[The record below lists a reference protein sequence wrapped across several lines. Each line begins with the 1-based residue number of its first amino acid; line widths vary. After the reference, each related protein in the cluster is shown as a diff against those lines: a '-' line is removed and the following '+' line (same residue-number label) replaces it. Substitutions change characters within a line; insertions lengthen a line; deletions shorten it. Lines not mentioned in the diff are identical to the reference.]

1 MALKLIG
8 AVGLKVRPEAKN
20 FRDEAE
26 RDIRRQMRGADRDGY
41 KYPIKPDVDK
51 QHLRREL
58 NKSRQDLL
66 DSLDNMQKQVDKKKL
81 DLRVNTDRFRQDA
94 ERVKDTYAAMFK
106 DMERRKKIFGDS
118 DAFRIDTE
126 EFEDDLR
133 ELKHRFNR
141 IVEEMDDSE
150 VDVKPVLDESSLRST
165 WARLKWLT
173 RDRFAT
179 IHVKVNK
186 QSMRLAQNAMKAIY
200 GMSGARKGVDFIKD
214 FGRYLRD
221 IDKHI
226 PALGMIGTLAVS
238 AVGGVTALVGSVA
251 HLANEFVRMG
261 GAALALPGIMGG
273 FAVGIGAMIA
283 VLGDFNKELPQV
295 RRDLGKLQDDMSSNF
310 WKQAKIP
317 LMEAWN
323 KAFPHFSKG
332 IKETSTALG
341 NWTAA
346 FADAFTVHFDMSAFD
361 KMFGNLNKSIDIASE
376 GVGDMVRAMS
386 ILGQTGSEYLPRLA
400 KWSNEVAAGFANWLD
415 EAQKSGEL
423 NRMIDTGIQK
433 LKEFGVILREAGE
446 LTYILGSA
454 AERAGFSGFGEM
466 ANGME
471 RFNEKLKSVEGQ
483 KVLDDLF
490 QGAARLSDGFKRAT
504 GAVGDF
510 VWNSSALLK
519 DLMGIVGD
527 LVGDT
532 FEKMFKAFERPKF
545 QNGLRDFFQG
555 FSDGVN
561 EITAR
566 APEIS
571 DLLGS
576 IGSLAGEVAE
586 NLGGVIGQ
594 LVESFGPEIS
604 GAIDDVTPAI
614 DDLGDAIED
623 LIKAADEVGLD
634 DLVADIISLAGAGIK
649 GVADDLDS
657 LALSLEAVAK
667 FKEGD
672 FEGLDKVKE
681 KMQEDA
687 GKRVEDDNYTILDRL
702 VPGLTKL
709 PNTIGKW
716 LAGLMT
722 PVVHGIQ
729 QWGKVLKGDIR
740 GALEMGLDS
749 GIGQWIIEKLTG
761 QKVSGAEV
769 LDALG
774 FNGDFKHDMGVLWS
788 LIADPIAEQVEK
800 AKTWISDKWNGF
812 MDWLRDTFNFEGTF
826 ALDDWASGI
835 GDWFMEQVNE
845 LIDIFNTA
853 KDWIVEKWNGF
864 WDWLTGLF
872 SGSGD
877 GSSSSGD
884 IAGGASIFDNLG
896 IDEWGDKL
904 GEKLETAKNWI
915 LEKWEGFKSWLGGL
929 FGGGEGG
936 GGAFQ
941 VAIDF
946 VMNAIDWAS
955 DIIGN
960 VVNTAK
966 EWAGRAWDGILNA
979 VDTAS
984 TVISS
989 VVNHAKSWI
998 AHKWQGVLTALDNA
1012 RTTITNVKNKALNY
1026 AKGKY
1031 QAVLRAL
1038 DKAKGT
1044 IASVKDKALNYA
1056 RGKYQA
1062 VLRALDNAKGT
1073 ISSVKN
1079 KALNYARG
1087 KYQGVLK
1094 ALDRASSVVSAVQR
1108 KINSLKGKTVSI
1120 VTNMVTKVK
1129 KIFSADGNYLP
1140 GVENFANG
1148 GIRREN
1154 HVAQIAPAGAMRVW
1168 AEPETGGEAYIPFA
1182 KSKRARSEQILATVA
1197 DKFGMR
1203 LERYANGSDPGS
1215 GQVVASP
1222 GGDTYNINV
1231 ESVPTDVAEE
1241 TTSAIMFN
1249 LKHMKRGGGLAF
1261 A

>member
-186 QSMRLAQNAMKAIY
+186 QSMLLAQNAMKAIY
-200 GMSGARKGVDFIKD
+200 GMSGARKGVDVIKD

-283 VLGDFNKELPQV
+283 VLRDFNKELPQV

-346 FADAFTVHFDMSAFD
+346 FADAFTVHFDMSSFD

-400 KWSNEVAAGFANWLD
+400 MWSNDVAKSFADWLD
-415 EAQKSGEL
+415 EAQRTGEL

-433 LKEFGVILREAGE
+433 LKEFGKLTREAGE
-446 LTYILGSA
+446 LVYILGSA

-466 ANGME
+466 ANGLE
-471 RFNEKLKSVEGQ
+471 RFNEKLKTTKGRE
-483 KVLDDLF
+483 VLDDIF
-490 QGAARLSDGFKRAT
+490 EGAARLSDGFKRAT

-571 DLLGS
+571 DL
-576 IGSLAGEVAE
+576 IGSVGTLAGEVAE
-586 NLGGVIGQ
+586 NMGKIVGKTLEV
-594 LVESFGPEIS
+594 FGPEIS
-604 GAIDDVTPAI
+604 
-614 DDLGDAIED
+614 DA
-623 LIKAADEVGLD
+623 L
-634 DLVADIISLAGAGIK
+634 ADIAPDMESVGDSISSMMDHLDNAGFDDFVGDVIRLAGAGVDVLARDLD
-649 GVADDLDS
+649 GVAM
-657 LALSLEAVAK
+657 AMEAISK
-667 FKEGD
+667 FKDGD
-672 FEGLDKVKE
+672 FEGLDKLNKE
-681 KMQEDA
+681 AAEKA
-687 GKRVEDDNYTILDRL
+687 GKRVKEDRIT
-702 VPGLTKL
+702 GLEDA
-709 PNTIGKW
+709 PIIGGFFSW
-716 LAGLMT
+716 LN
-722 PVVHGIQ
+722 
-729 QWGKVLKGDIR
+729 DI
-740 GALEMGLDS
+740 GG
-749 GIGQWIIEKLTG
+749 W
-761 QKVSGAEV
+761 
-769 LDALG
+769 
-774 FNGDFKHDMGVLWS
+774 
-788 LIADPIAEQVEK
+788 IADAITSATSAVGS
-800 AKTWISDKWNGF
+800 A
-812 MDWLRDTFNFEGTF
+812 MDSFWGWLQGVFSFDGMF
-826 ALDDWASGI
+826 AFDDWWPSI
-835 GDWFMEQVNE
+835 VEWWNEQ
-845 LIDIFNTA
+845 IDEIVDMFTKS
-853 KDWIVEKWNGF
+853 KDWVVDAWNGF

-872 SGSGD
+872 SGGGGTDTTAPGGGGNDMSTSIID
-877 GSSSSGD
+877 G
-884 IAGGASIFDNLG
+884 LG
-896 IDEWGDKL
+896 LDGIGDKL
-904 GEKLETAKNWI
+904 GEKFEEVKGWV
-915 LEKWEGFKSWLGGL
+915 LEKWEGFKGWLSGL

-979 VDTAS
+979 IDWAS
-984 TVISS
+984 TTVETVKNNAREWISR
-989 VVNHAKSWI
+989 
-998 AHKWQGVLTALDNA
+998 KWQGVLTALDNA

-1026 AKGKY
+1026 AKSKY

-1038 DKAKGT
+1038 DNAKGT

-1056 RGKYQA
+1056 RSKYQA
-1062 VLRALDNAKGT
+1062 VLRALDNARGT

-1094 ALDRASSVVSAVQR
+1094 ALDRASSVVGAVQR
-1108 KINSLKGKTVSI
+1108 KINSLKGKTVNI

-1129 KIFSADGNYLP
+1129 KIFTKSANGNILDGAGL
-1140 GVENFANG
+1140 ETFANG
-1148 GIRREN
+1148 GIRRES
-1154 HVAQIAPAGAMRVW
+1154 HVAQIAPAGAMRLW
-1168 AEPETGGEAYIPFA
+1168 AEPETGGEAYIPLA
-1182 KSKRARSEQILATVA
+1182 QSKRTRSEQILATVA

-1203 LERYANGSDPGS
+1203 LERYANGSDPSS
-1215 GQVVASP
+1215 GAAVTAA

-1231 ESVPTDVAEE
+1231 ESVPTNVTEE

>member
-66 DSLDNMQKQVDKKKL
+66 NSLDNMQKQVDKKKL

-118 DAFRIDTE
+118 EAFRIDTE

-283 VLGDFNKELPQV
+283 VLRDFNKELPQV

-400 KWSNEVAAGFANWLD
+400 MWSNDVAKSFADWLD
-415 EAQKSGEL
+415 EAQRTGEL

-433 LKEFGVILREAGE
+433 LKEFGKLTREAGE
-446 LTYILGSA
+446 LVYILGSA

-466 ANGME
+466 ANGLE
-471 RFNEKLKSVEGQ
+471 RFNEKLKTTKGRE
-483 KVLDDLF
+483 VLDDIF
-490 QGAARLSDGFKRAT
+490 EGAARLSDGFKRAT

-571 DLLGS
+571 DL
-576 IGSLAGEVAE
+576 IGSVGTLAGEVAE
-586 NLGGVIGQ
+586 NMGKVVGKILEV
-594 LVESFGPEIS
+594 FGPEIS
-604 GAIDDVTPAI
+604 
-614 DDLGDAIED
+614 DA
-623 LIKAADEVGLD
+623 L
-634 DLVADIISLAGAGIK
+634 ADIAPDMESVGDSISSMMDHLDNAGFDDFVGDVIRLAGAGVDVLARDLD
-649 GVADDLDS
+649 GVAM
-657 LALSLEAVAK
+657 AMEAISK
-667 FKEGD
+667 FKDGD
-672 FEGLDKVKE
+672 FEGLDKLNKE
-681 KMQEDA
+681 AAEKA
-687 GKRVEDDNYTILDRL
+687 GKRVEDDRITGLED
-702 VPGLTKL
+702 VPI
-709 PNTIGKW
+709 IGGFFSW
-716 LAGLMT
+716 LN
-722 PVVHGIQ
+722 
-729 QWGKVLKGDIR
+729 DI
-740 GALEMGLDS
+740 GG
-749 GIGQWIIEKLTG
+749 W
-761 QKVSGAEV
+761 
-769 LDALG
+769 
-774 FNGDFKHDMGVLWS
+774 
-788 LIADPIAEQVEK
+788 IADAITSATSAVGS
-800 AKTWISDKWNGF
+800 A
-812 MDWLRDTFNFEGTF
+812 MDSFWGWLQGVFSFDGMF
-826 ALDDWASGI
+826 AFDDWWPSI
-835 GDWFMEQVNE
+835 VEWWNEQ
-845 LIDIFNTA
+845 IDEIVDMFTKS
-853 KDWIVEKWNGF
+853 KDWVVDAWNGF

-872 SGSGD
+872 SGGGDADTTAPGSGGNDMSTSIID
-877 GSSSSGD
+877 G
-884 IAGGASIFDNLG
+884 LG
-896 IDEWGDKL
+896 LDGIGDKL
-904 GEKLETAKNWI
+904 GEKFEEVKGWV

-966 EWAGRAWDGILNA
+966 EWAGRAWNGILNA

-1026 AKGKY
+1026 AK
-1031 QAVLRAL
+1031 
-1038 DKAKGT
+1038 
-1044 IASVKDKALNYA
+1044 S
-1056 RGKYQA
+1056 KYQA
-1062 VLRALDNAKGT
+1062 VLRALDNARGTIQNVKNKALDYARGKYQAVMRALDNARGT

-1094 ALDRASSVVSAVQR
+1094 ALDRASSVVGAVQR

>member
-66 DSLDNMQKQVDKKKL
+66 NSLDNMQKQVDKKKL
-81 DLRVNTDRFRQDA
+81 DLRVNNDKFRRDA
-94 ERVKDTYAAMFK
+94 HKVQEIYAGMFRE
-106 DMERRKKIFGDS
+106 MEDRKKAWFAS
-118 DAFRIDTE
+118 DQFRIDTE

-133 ELKHRFNR
+133 EVKHRFDR
-141 IVEEMDDSE
+141 IAKEMDDTE
-150 VDVKPVLDESSLRST
+150 VDLKPVLDESSLRT
-165 WARLKWLT
+165 AWARLKWLT

-179 IHVKVNK
+179 IHVRVNK
-186 QSMRLAQNAMKAIY
+186 ASMRIAQNALKALY
-200 GMSGARKGVDFIKD
+200 GMTGARAGVDLIED
-214 FGRYLRD
+214 FGRYMRD
-221 IDKHI
+221 LDKHVSS
-226 PALGMIGTLAVS
+226 LGMIGTLAVS
-238 AVGGVTALVGSVA
+238 AVGGVTALAGSVA

-261 GAALALPGIMGG
+261 GAALALPGILGG
-273 FAVGIGAMIA
+273 FAVGIGAMVA
-283 VLGDFNKELPQV
+283 VMKDFNREVPQISS
-295 RRDLGKLQDDMSSNF
+295 DLGKLQDKMSDNF
-310 WKQAKIP
+310 WNQARVPI
-317 LMEAWN
+317 MDAWN
-323 KAFPHFSKG
+323 KAFPHFSRG
-332 IKETSTALG
+332 IQETSTALG
-341 NWTAA
+341 NWTSAMAGA
-346 FADAFTVHFDMSAFD
+346 FSTHFDMAAFD
-361 KMFGNLNKSIDIASE
+361 KMFGNLNKSIDIAALSA
-376 GVGDMVRAMS
+376 DDLMKSMS

-400 KWSNEVAAGFANWLD
+400 RWSNDVAAGFRDWLE
-415 EAQKSGEL
+415 EAERTGEL

-433 LKEFGVILREAGE
+433 LKEFGVITREAGE
-446 LTYILGSA
+446 LVYILGSA

-490 QGAARLSDGFKRAT
+490 QGASNLADGFKRAL

-510 VWNSSALLK
+510 VWNSSDMLK
-519 DLMGIVGD
+519 QLESIVGD
-527 LVGDT
+527 MVGDT
-532 FEKMFKAFERPKF
+532 FEKFFKAFERPAF
-545 QNGLRDFFQG
+545 QKGLTDFFQG
-555 FSDGVN
+555 ISDGVGH
-561 EITAR
+561 IADA
-566 APEIS
+566 APEVA

-576 IGSLAGEVAE
+576 VGSLAGTVAE
-586 NLGGVIGQ
+586 NMGDIAGTVIEALGPDVADMIKD
-594 LVESFGPEIS
+594 LEGPM
-604 GAIDDVTPAI
+604 
-614 DDLGDAIED
+614 DDLGGAVSNLVEALEEAGVWDWLA
-623 LIKAADEVGLD
+623 
-634 DLVADIISLAGAGIK
+634 DLVGFAGSSALTTAAGSIDFLAESIRGLKQVLGGGDKDDKPFDFKKWTEGLPDFMGLISPLMKLLSAPVNFMLDNPFEEWPKWLQSLATGMDK
-649 GVADDLDS
+649 VF
-657 LALSLEAVAK
+657 K
-667 FKEGD
+667 FFEGEISWDEMVSAFKRGFETVKEG
-672 FEGLDKVKE
+672 VK
-681 KMQEDA
+681 DA
-687 GKRVEDDNYTILDRL
+687 
-702 VPGLTKL
+702 
-709 PNTIGKW
+709 
-716 LAGLMT
+716 
-722 PVVHGIQ
+722 
-729 QWGKVLKGDIR
+729 
-740 GALEMGLDS
+740 
-749 GIGQWIIEKLTG
+749 
-761 QKVSGAEV
+761 
-769 LDALG
+769 
-774 FNGDFKHDMGVLWS
+774 
-788 LIADPIAEQVEK
+788 
-800 AKTWISDKWNGF
+800 
-812 MDWLRDTFNFEGTF
+812 
-826 ALDDWASGI
+826 
-835 GDWFMEQVNE
+835 
-845 LIDIFNTA
+845 
-853 KDWIVEKWNGF
+853 WNGF

-884 IAGGASIFDNLG
+884 LMGGASIFDNLG

-946 VMNAIDWAS
+946 IMNALDFAS

-960 VVNTAK
+960 VVATAK
-966 EWAGRAWDGILNA
+966 EWAGRAWNGILNA

-1026 AKGKY
+1026 AK
-1031 QAVLRAL
+1031 
-1038 DKAKGT
+1038 
-1044 IASVKDKALNYA
+1044 S
-1056 RGKYQA
+1056 KYQA
-1062 VLRALDNAKGT
+1062 VLRALDNARGTIQNVKNKALDYARSKYQAVLRALDNARGT

-1087 KYQGVLK
+1087 KYQGVLR
-1094 ALDRASSVVSAVQR
+1094 ALDRASSVVGAVQR

>member
-66 DSLDNMQKQVDKKKL
+66 NSLDNMQKQVDKKKL
-81 DLRVNTDRFRQDA
+81 DLRVNNDKFRRDA
-94 ERVKDTYAAMFK
+94 HKVQEIYAGMFRE
-106 DMERRKKIFGDS
+106 MEDRKKAWFAS
-118 DAFRIDTE
+118 DQFRIDTE

-133 ELKHRFNR
+133 EVKHRFDR
-141 IVEEMDDSE
+141 IAKEMDDTE
-150 VDVKPVLDESSLRST
+150 VDLKPVLDESSLRT
-165 WARLKWLT
+165 AWARLKWLT

-179 IHVKVNK
+179 IHVRVNK
-186 QSMRLAQNAMKAIY
+186 ASMRIAQNALKALY
-200 GMSGARKGVDFIKD
+200 GMTGARAGVDLIED

-221 IDKHI
+221 LDKHVSS
-226 PALGMIGTLAVS
+226 LGMIGTLAVS
-238 AVGGVTALVGSVA
+238 AVGGVTALAGSVA

-261 GAALALPGIMGG
+261 GAALALPGILGG
-273 FAVGIGAMIA
+273 FAVGIGAMVA
-283 VLGDFNKELPQV
+283 VMKDFNREVPQISS
-295 RRDLGKLQDDMSSNF
+295 DLGKLQDKMSDNF
-310 WKQAKIP
+310 WNQARVPI
-317 LMEAWN
+317 MDAWN
-323 KAFPHFSKG
+323 KAFPHFSRG
-332 IKETSTALG
+332 IQETSTALG
-341 NWTAA
+341 NWTSAMAGA
-346 FADAFTVHFDMSAFD
+346 FSTHFDMAAFD
-361 KMFGNLNKSIDIASE
+361 KMFGNLNKSIDIAALSA
-376 GVGDMVRAMS
+376 DDLMKSMS

-400 KWSNEVAAGFANWLD
+400 RWSNDVAAGFRDWLE
-415 EAQKSGEL
+415 EAERTGEL

-433 LKEFGVILREAGE
+433 LKEFGVITREAGE
-446 LTYILGSA
+446 LVYILGSA

-490 QGAARLSDGFKRAT
+490 QGASNLADGFKRAL

-510 VWNSSALLK
+510 VWNSSDMLK
-519 DLMGIVGD
+519 QLEAIVGD
-527 LVGDT
+527 MVGDT
-532 FEKMFKAFERPKF
+532 FEKFFKAFERPAF
-545 QNGLRDFFQG
+545 QKGLTDFFQG
-555 FSDGVN
+555 ISDGVGH
-561 EITAR
+561 IADA
-566 APEIS
+566 APEVA

-576 IGSLAGEVAE
+576 VGSLAGTVAE
-586 NLGGVIGQ
+586 NMGDIAGTVIEALGPDVADMIKD
-594 LVESFGPEIS
+594 LEGPM
-604 GAIDDVTPAI
+604 
-614 DDLGDAIED
+614 DDLGGAVSNLVEALEEAGVWDWLA
-623 LIKAADEVGLD
+623 
-634 DLVADIISLAGAGIK
+634 DLVGFAGSSALTTAAESIDFLAESIRGLKQVLGGGDKDDKPFDFKKWTEGLPDFIGLLSPLMKLLSAPVNFMTDNPFEEWPKWLQSLATGMDK
-649 GVADDLDS
+649 VF
-657 LALSLEAVAK
+657 K
-667 FKEGD
+667 FFEGEISWDEMVSAFKRGFETVKEG
-672 FEGLDKVKE
+672 VK
-681 KMQEDA
+681 DA
-687 GKRVEDDNYTILDRL
+687 WDR
-702 VPGLTKL
+702 
-709 PNTIGKW
+709 
-716 LAGLMT
+716 
-722 PVVHGIQ
+722 
-729 QWGKVLKGDIR
+729 
-740 GALEMGLDS
+740 
-749 GIGQWIIEKLTG
+749 
-761 QKVSGAEV
+761 
-769 LDALG
+769 
-774 FNGDFKHDMGVLWS
+774 
-788 LIADPIAEQVEK
+788 
-800 AKTWISDKWNGF
+800 
-812 MDWLRDTFNFEGTF
+812 
-826 ALDDWASGI
+826 
-835 GDWFMEQVNE
+835 
-845 LIDIFNTA
+845 
-853 KDWIVEKWNGF
+853 F

-872 SGSGD
+872 SGGGD

-884 IAGGASIFDNLG
+884 LMGGASIFDNLG
-896 IDEWGDKL
+896 IDDWGDKL
-904 GEKLETAKNWI
+904 GEKLETAKSWI

-946 VMNAIDWAS
+946 IMNAIDFAS
-955 DIIGN
+955 DIVSH
-960 VVNTAK
+960 VVATAK
-966 EWAGRAWDGILNA
+966 EWAGRAWNGFLNA

-1026 AKGKY
+1026 AKSKY

-1038 DKAKGT
+1038 DNAKGT

-1056 RGKYQA
+1056 RSKYQA
-1062 VLRALDNAKGT
+1062 VLRALDNARGT

-1087 KYQGVLK
+1087 KYQGVLR
-1094 ALDRASSVVSAVQR
+1094 ALDRASSVVGAVQR

-1203 LERYANGSDPGS
+1203 LERYANGSNPS
-1215 GQVVASP
+1215 SSAAVTAT

>member
-66 DSLDNMQKQVDKKKL
+66 NSLDNMQKQVDKKKL

-283 VLGDFNKELPQV
+283 VLRDFNKELPQV

-400 KWSNEVAAGFANWLD
+400 KWSNEVAKSFADWLD
-415 EAQKSGEL
+415 EAQRTGEL

-433 LKEFGVILREAGE
+433 LKEFGRLTREAGE
-446 LTYILGSA
+446 LVYILGSA

-466 ANGME
+466 ANGLE
-471 RFNEKLKSVEGQ
+471 RFNEKLKTTKGRE
-483 KVLDDLF
+483 VLDDIF
-490 QGAARLSDGFKRAT
+490 EGAARLSDGFKRAT

-571 DLLGS
+571 DL
-576 IGSLAGEVAE
+576 IGSVGTLAGEVAE
-586 NLGGVIGQ
+586 NMGKIVGKILEV
-594 LVESFGPEIS
+594 FGPEVS
-604 GAIDDVTPAI
+604 
-614 DDLGDAIED
+614 DA
-623 LIKAADEVGLD
+623 L
-634 DLVADIISLAGAGIK
+634 ADIAPDMESVGDSISSMMDHLDNAGFDDFVGDVIRLAGAGVDVLARDLD
-649 GVADDLDS
+649 GVAM
-657 LALSLEAVAK
+657 AMEAISK
-667 FKEGD
+667 FKDGD
-672 FEGLDKVKE
+672 FEGLDKLNKE
-681 KMQEDA
+681 AAEKA
-687 GKRVEDDNYTILDRL
+687 GKRVKEDRITGLED
-702 VPGLTKL
+702 VPI
-709 PNTIGKW
+709 IGGFFSW
-716 LAGLMT
+716 LN
-722 PVVHGIQ
+722 
-729 QWGKVLKGDIR
+729 DI
-740 GALEMGLDS
+740 GG
-749 GIGQWIIEKLTG
+749 W
-761 QKVSGAEV
+761 
-769 LDALG
+769 
-774 FNGDFKHDMGVLWS
+774 
-788 LIADPIAEQVEK
+788 IADAITSATSAVGS
-800 AKTWISDKWNGF
+800 A
-812 MDWLRDTFNFEGTF
+812 MDSFWGWLQGVFSFDGMF
-826 ALDDWASGI
+826 AFDDWWPSI
-835 GDWFMEQVNE
+835 VEWWNEQ
-845 LIDIFNTA
+845 IDEIVDMFTKS
-853 KDWIVEKWNGF
+853 KDWVVDAWNGF

-872 SGSGD
+872 SGG
-877 GSSSSGD
+877 
-884 IAGGASIFDNLG
+884 GGADTTAPGGGGNDMSTSIIDGLG
-896 IDEWGDKL
+896 LDGIGDKL
-904 GEKLETAKNWI
+904 GEKFEEVKGWV

>member
-186 QSMRLAQNAMKAIY
+186 QSMLLAQNAMKAIY
-200 GMSGARKGVDFIKD
+200 GMSGARKGVDVIKD

-283 VLGDFNKELPQV
+283 VLRDFNKELPQV

-346 FADAFTVHFDMSAFD
+346 FADAFTVHFDMSSFD

-400 KWSNEVAAGFANWLD
+400 MWSNDVAKSFADWLD
-415 EAQKSGEL
+415 EAQRTGEL

-433 LKEFGVILREAGE
+433 LKEFGKLTREAGE
-446 LTYILGSA
+446 LVYILGSA

-466 ANGME
+466 ANGLE
-471 RFNEKLKSVEGQ
+471 RFNEKLKTTKGRE
-483 KVLDDLF
+483 VLDDIF
-490 QGAARLSDGFKRAT
+490 EGAARLSDGFKRAT

-571 DLLGS
+571 DL
-576 IGSLAGEVAE
+576 IGSVGTLAGEVAE
-586 NLGGVIGQ
+586 NMGKIVGKTLEV
-594 LVESFGPEIS
+594 FGPEIS
-604 GAIDDVTPAI
+604 
-614 DDLGDAIED
+614 DA
-623 LIKAADEVGLD
+623 L
-634 DLVADIISLAGAGIK
+634 ADIAPDMESVGDSISSMMDHLDNAGFDDFVGDVIRLAGAGVDVLARDLD
-649 GVADDLDS
+649 GVAM
-657 LALSLEAVAK
+657 AMEAISK
-667 FKEGD
+667 FKDGD
-672 FEGLDKVKE
+672 FEGLDKLNKE
-681 KMQEDA
+681 AAEKA
-687 GKRVEDDNYTILDRL
+687 GKRVKEDRIT
-702 VPGLTKL
+702 GLEDA
-709 PNTIGKW
+709 PIIGGFFSW
-716 LAGLMT
+716 LN
-722 PVVHGIQ
+722 
-729 QWGKVLKGDIR
+729 DI
-740 GALEMGLDS
+740 GG
-749 GIGQWIIEKLTG
+749 W
-761 QKVSGAEV
+761 
-769 LDALG
+769 
-774 FNGDFKHDMGVLWS
+774 
-788 LIADPIAEQVEK
+788 IADAITSATSAVGS
-800 AKTWISDKWNGF
+800 A
-812 MDWLRDTFNFEGTF
+812 MDSFWGWLQGVFSFDGMF
-826 ALDDWASGI
+826 AFDDWWPSI
-835 GDWFMEQVNE
+835 VEWWNEQ
-845 LIDIFNTA
+845 IDEIVDMFTKS
-853 KDWIVEKWNGF
+853 KDWVVDAWNGF

-872 SGSGD
+872 SGGGGTDTTAPGGGGNDMSTSIID
-877 GSSSSGD
+877 G
-884 IAGGASIFDNLG
+884 LG
-896 IDEWGDKL
+896 LDGIGDKL
-904 GEKLETAKNWI
+904 GEKFEEVKGWV
-915 LEKWEGFKSWLGGL
+915 LEKWEGFKGWLSGL

-979 VDTAS
+979 IDWAS
-984 TVISS
+984 TTVETVKNNAREWISR
-989 VVNHAKSWI
+989 
-998 AHKWQGVLTALDNA
+998 KWQGVLTALDNA

-1026 AKGKY
+1026 AKSKY

-1038 DKAKGT
+1038 DNAKGT

-1056 RGKYQA
+1056 RSKYQA
-1062 VLRALDNAKGT
+1062 VLRALDNARGT

-1094 ALDRASSVVSAVQR
+1094 ALDRASSVVGAVQR

>member
-186 QSMRLAQNAMKAIY
+186 QSMLLAQNAMKAIY

-283 VLGDFNKELPQV
+283 VLRDFNKELPQV

-400 KWSNEVAAGFANWLD
+400 MWGNDVAKSFADWLD
-415 EAQKSGEL
+415 EAQRTGEL

-433 LKEFGVILREAGE
+433 LKEFGKLTREAGE
-446 LTYILGSA
+446 LVYILGSA

-466 ANGME
+466 ANGLE
-471 RFNEKLKSVEGQ
+471 RFNEKLKTTKGRE
-483 KVLDDLF
+483 VLDDIF
-490 QGAARLSDGFKRAT
+490 EGAARLSDGFKRAT

-571 DLLGS
+571 DL
-576 IGSLAGEVAE
+576 IGSVGTLAGEVAE
-586 NLGGVIGQ
+586 NMGKVVGKILEV
-594 LVESFGPEIS
+594 FGPEIS
-604 GAIDDVTPAI
+604 
-614 DDLGDAIED
+614 DA
-623 LIKAADEVGLD
+623 L
-634 DLVADIISLAGAGIK
+634 ADIAPDMESVGDSISSMMDHLDNAGFDDFVGDVIRLAGAGVDVLARDLD
-649 GVADDLDS
+649 GVAM
-657 LALSLEAVAK
+657 AMEAISK
-667 FKEGD
+667 FKDGD
-672 FEGLDKVKE
+672 FEGLDKLNKE
-681 KMQEDA
+681 AAEKA
-687 GKRVEDDNYTILDRL
+687 GKRVEDDRITGLED
-702 VPGLTKL
+702 VPI
-709 PNTIGKW
+709 IGGFFSW
-716 LAGLMT
+716 LN
-722 PVVHGIQ
+722 
-729 QWGKVLKGDIR
+729 DI
-740 GALEMGLDS
+740 GG
-749 GIGQWIIEKLTG
+749 W
-761 QKVSGAEV
+761 
-769 LDALG
+769 
-774 FNGDFKHDMGVLWS
+774 
-788 LIADPIAEQVEK
+788 IADAITSATSAVGS
-800 AKTWISDKWNGF
+800 A
-812 MDWLRDTFNFEGTF
+812 MDSFWGWLQGVFSFDGMF
-826 ALDDWASGI
+826 AFDDWWPSI
-835 GDWFMEQVNE
+835 VEWWNEQ
-845 LIDIFNTA
+845 IDEIVDMFTKS
-853 KDWIVEKWNGF
+853 KDWVVDAWNGF

-872 SGSGD
+872 SGGGDADTTAPGSGGNDMSTSIID
-877 GSSSSGD
+877 G
-884 IAGGASIFDNLG
+884 LG
-896 IDEWGDKL
+896 LDGIGDKL
-904 GEKLETAKNWI
+904 GEKFEEVKGWV

-946 VMNAIDWAS
+946 IMNAIDWAS

-960 VVNTAK
+960 VVSTAK
-966 EWAGRAWDGILNA
+966 EWAGRAWNGILNA

-1026 AKGKY
+1026 AK
-1031 QAVLRAL
+1031 
-1038 DKAKGT
+1038 
-1044 IASVKDKALNYA
+1044 S
-1056 RGKYQA
+1056 KYQA
-1062 VLRALDNAKGT
+1062 VLRALDNARGTIQNVKNKALDYARGKYQAVMRALDNARGT

-1094 ALDRASSVVSAVQR
+1094 ALDRASSVVGAVQR

>member
-1 MALKLIG
+1 VALKLIG

-26 RDIRRQMRGADRDGY
+26 RDIRRQMRGADRGGY

-66 DSLDNMQKQVDKKKL
+66 NSLDNMQKQVDKKKL

-150 VDVKPVLDESSLRST
+150 VDVKPVLDETSLRST

-173 RDRFAT
+173 RDRFVA
-179 IHVKVNK
+179 IHVRVK
-186 QSMRLAQNAMKAIY
+186 QSSLRMAQNALKAIY

-221 IDKHI
+221 LDKHI
-226 PALGMIGTLAVS
+226 PALAMISTLATS

-251 HLANEFVRMG
+251 HLANEFVRLSG
-261 GAALALPGIMGG
+261 VALALPGILGG

-283 VLGDFNKELPQV
+283 VLRDFNKELPQV

-400 KWSNEVAAGFANWLD
+400 MWGNDVAKSFADWLD
-415 EAQKSGEL
+415 EAQRTGEL

-433 LKEFGVILREAGE
+433 LKEFGKLIRESGE
-446 LTYILGSA
+446 AVYILGSA

-471 RFNEKLKSVEGQ
+471 RFNEALKTAKGQ
-483 KVLDDLF
+483 RVLDDLF
-490 QGAARLSDGFKRAT
+490 QGAAKLADGFKRAL
-504 GAVGDF
+504 GAVKDF

-532 FEKMFKAFERPKF
+532 FEKMFRAFERPKF

-561 EITAR
+561 EITDR

-571 DLLGS
+571 DL
-576 IGSLAGEVAE
+576 IGSVGTLAGEVAE
-586 NLGGVIGQ
+586 NMGKVVGKILEV
-594 LVESFGPEIS
+594 FGPEIS
-604 GAIDDVTPAI
+604 
-614 DDLGDAIED
+614 DA
-623 LIKAADEVGLD
+623 L
-634 DLVADIISLAGAGIK
+634 ADIAPDMESVGDSISSMMDHLDNAGFDDFVGDVIRLAGAGVDVLARDLD
-649 GVADDLDS
+649 GVAM
-657 LALSLEAVAK
+657 AMEAISK

-672 FEGLDKVKE
+672 FEGLDKLNKE
-681 KMQEDA
+681 AAEKA
-687 GKRVEDDNYTILDRL
+687 GKRVKEDRITGLED
-702 VPGLTKL
+702 VPI
-709 PNTIGKW
+709 IGGFFSW
-716 LAGLMT
+716 LN
-722 PVVHGIQ
+722 
-729 QWGKVLKGDIR
+729 DI
-740 GALEMGLDS
+740 GG
-749 GIGQWIIEKLTG
+749 W
-761 QKVSGAEV
+761 
-769 LDALG
+769 
-774 FNGDFKHDMGVLWS
+774 
-788 LIADPIAEQVEK
+788 IADAITSATSAVGS
-800 AKTWISDKWNGF
+800 A
-812 MDWLRDTFNFEGTF
+812 MDSFWGWLQGVFSFDGMF
-826 ALDDWASGI
+826 AFDDWWPSI
-835 GDWFMEQVNE
+835 VDWWNEQ
-845 LIDIFNTA
+845 IDEIVDMFTTA
-853 KDWIVEKWNGF
+853 KDWVVDAWNGF

-872 SGSGD
+872 SGGGDADTTAPGSGGNDMSTSIID
-877 GSSSSGD
+877 G
-884 IAGGASIFDNLG
+884 LG
-896 IDEWGDKL
+896 LDGIGDKL
-904 GEKLETAKNWI
+904 GEKFEEVKGWV

-936 GGAFQ
+936 GSAFQ

-946 VMNAIDWAS
+946 IMNAIDFAS

-960 VVNTAK
+960 VVATAK
-966 EWAGRAWDGILNA
+966 EWAGRAWNGILNA
-979 VDTAS
+979 IDTAS

-989 VVNHAKSWI
+989 VVNHAKTWI

-1038 DKAKGT
+1038 DNAKGT
-1044 IASVKDKALNYA
+1044 IASVKNKALNYA
-1056 RGKYQA
+1056 RGKYRA

-1094 ALDRASSVVSAVQR
+1094 ALDRASSVVSSVQR
-1108 KINSLKGKTVSI
+1108 KINSLKGKTVNI
-1120 VTNMVTKVK
+1120 VTNMITKVK

>member
-133 ELKHRFNR
+133 ELKRRFNR

-186 QSMRLAQNAMKAIY
+186 QSMLLAQNAMKAIY

-283 VLGDFNKELPQV
+283 VLRDFNKELPQV

-400 KWSNEVAAGFANWLD
+400 MWGNDVAKSFADWLD
-415 EAQKSGEL
+415 EAQRTGEL

-433 LKEFGVILREAGE
+433 LKEFGKLTREAGE
-446 LTYILGSA
+446 LVYILGSA

-466 ANGME
+466 ANGLE
-471 RFNEKLKSVEGQ
+471 RFNEKLKTTKGRE
-483 KVLDDLF
+483 VLDDIF
-490 QGAARLSDGFKRAT
+490 EGAARLSDGFKRAT

-571 DLLGS
+571 DL
-576 IGSLAGEVAE
+576 IGSVGTLAGEVAE
-586 NLGGVIGQ
+586 NMGKVVGKILEV
-594 LVESFGPEIS
+594 FGPEIS
-604 GAIDDVTPAI
+604 
-614 DDLGDAIED
+614 DA
-623 LIKAADEVGLD
+623 L
-634 DLVADIISLAGAGIK
+634 ADIAPDMESVGDSISSMMDHLDNAGFDDFVGDVIRLAGAGVDVLARDLD
-649 GVADDLDS
+649 GVAM
-657 LALSLEAVAK
+657 AMEAISK
-667 FKEGD
+667 FKDGD
-672 FEGLDKVKE
+672 FEGLDKLNKE
-681 KMQEDA
+681 AAEKA
-687 GKRVEDDNYTILDRL
+687 GKRVEDDRITGLED
-702 VPGLTKL
+702 VPI
-709 PNTIGKW
+709 IGGFFSW
-716 LAGLMT
+716 LN
-722 PVVHGIQ
+722 
-729 QWGKVLKGDIR
+729 DI
-740 GALEMGLDS
+740 GG
-749 GIGQWIIEKLTG
+749 W
-761 QKVSGAEV
+761 
-769 LDALG
+769 
-774 FNGDFKHDMGVLWS
+774 
-788 LIADPIAEQVEK
+788 IADAITSATSAVGS
-800 AKTWISDKWNGF
+800 A
-812 MDWLRDTFNFEGTF
+812 MDSFWGWLQGVFSFDGMF
-826 ALDDWASGI
+826 AFDDWWPSI
-835 GDWFMEQVNE
+835 VEWWNEQ
-845 LIDIFNTA
+845 IDEIVDMFTKS
-853 KDWIVEKWNGF
+853 KDWVVDAWNGF

-872 SGSGD
+872 SGGGDADTTAPGSGGNDMSTSIID
-877 GSSSSGD
+877 G
-884 IAGGASIFDNLG
+884 LG
-896 IDEWGDKL
+896 LDGIGDKL
-904 GEKLETAKNWI
+904 GEKFEEVKGWV

-946 VMNAIDWAS
+946 IMNAIDWAS

-960 VVNTAK
+960 VVSTAK
-966 EWAGRAWDGILNA
+966 EWAGRAWNGILNA

-1026 AKGKY
+1026 AK
-1031 QAVLRAL
+1031 
-1038 DKAKGT
+1038 
-1044 IASVKDKALNYA
+1044 S
-1056 RGKYQA
+1056 KYQA
-1062 VLRALDNAKGT
+1062 VLRALDNARGTIQNVKNKALDYARGKYQAVMRALDNARGT

-1094 ALDRASSVVSAVQR
+1094 ALDRASSVVGAVQR

>member
-283 VLGDFNKELPQV
+283 VLRDFNKELPQV

-400 KWSNEVAAGFANWLD
+400 MWSNDVAKSFADWLD
-415 EAQKSGEL
+415 EAQRTGEL

-433 LKEFGVILREAGE
+433 LKEFGKLTREAGE
-446 LTYILGSA
+446 LVYILGSA

-466 ANGME
+466 ANGLE
-471 RFNEKLKSVEGQ
+471 RFNEKLKTTKGRE
-483 KVLDDLF
+483 VLDDIF
-490 QGAARLSDGFKRAT
+490 EGAARLSDGFKRAT

-571 DLLGS
+571 DL
-576 IGSLAGEVAE
+576 IGSVGTLAGEVAE
-586 NLGGVIGQ
+586 NMGKIVGKTLEV
-594 LVESFGPEIS
+594 FGPEIS
-604 GAIDDVTPAI
+604 
-614 DDLGDAIED
+614 DA
-623 LIKAADEVGLD
+623 L
-634 DLVADIISLAGAGIK
+634 ADIAPDMESVGDSISSMMDHLDNAGFDDFVGDVIRLAGAGVDVLARDLD
-649 GVADDLDS
+649 GVAM
-657 LALSLEAVAK
+657 AMEAISK
-667 FKEGD
+667 FKDGD
-672 FEGLDKVKE
+672 FEGLDKLNKE
-681 KMQEDA
+681 AAEKA
-687 GKRVEDDNYTILDRL
+687 GKRVEDDRITGLED
-702 VPGLTKL
+702 VPI
-709 PNTIGKW
+709 IGGFFSW
-716 LAGLMT
+716 LN
-722 PVVHGIQ
+722 
-729 QWGKVLKGDIR
+729 DI
-740 GALEMGLDS
+740 GG
-749 GIGQWIIEKLTG
+749 W
-761 QKVSGAEV
+761 
-769 LDALG
+769 
-774 FNGDFKHDMGVLWS
+774 
-788 LIADPIAEQVEK
+788 IADAITSATSAVGS
-800 AKTWISDKWNGF
+800 A
-812 MDWLRDTFNFEGTF
+812 MDSFWGWLQGVFSFDGMF
-826 ALDDWASGI
+826 AFDDWWPSI
-835 GDWFMEQVNE
+835 VEWWNEQ
-845 LIDIFNTA
+845 IDEIVDMFTKS
-853 KDWIVEKWNGF
+853 KDWVVDAWNGF

-872 SGSGD
+872 SGGGDADTTAPGSGGNDMSTSIID
-877 GSSSSGD
+877 G
-884 IAGGASIFDNLG
+884 LG
-896 IDEWGDKL
+896 LDGIGDKL
-904 GEKLETAKNWI
+904 GEKFEEVKGWV
-915 LEKWEGFKSWLGGL
+915 LEKWEGFKGWLSGL

-979 VDTAS
+979 IDWAS
-984 TVISS
+984 TTVETVKNNAREWISR
-989 VVNHAKSWI
+989 
-998 AHKWQGVLTALDNA
+998 KWQGVLTALDNA

-1026 AKGKY
+1026 AKSKY

-1038 DKAKGT
+1038 DNAKGT

-1056 RGKYQA
+1056 RSKYQA
-1062 VLRALDNAKGT
+1062 VLRALDNARGT

-1087 KYQGVLK
+1087 KYQGVLR
-1094 ALDRASSVVSAVQR
+1094 ALDRASSVVGAVQR

>member
-283 VLGDFNKELPQV
+283 VLRDFNKELPQV

-400 KWSNEVAAGFANWLD
+400 KWSNEVAAGFADWLD
-415 EAQKSGEL
+415 EAQRTGEL

-433 LKEFGVILREAGE
+433 LKELGKLTREAGE
-446 LTYILGSA
+446 LVYILGSA

-466 ANGME
+466 ANGLE
-471 RFNEKLKSVEGQ
+471 RFNEKLKTTKGRE
-483 KVLDDLF
+483 VLDDIF
-490 QGAARLSDGFKRAT
+490 EGAARLADGFKRAT

-571 DLLGS
+571 DL
-576 IGSLAGEVAE
+576 IGSVGTLAGEVAE
-586 NLGGVIGQ
+586 NMGKVVGKILEV
-594 LVESFGPEIS
+594 FGPEIS
-604 GAIDDVTPAI
+604 
-614 DDLGDAIED
+614 DA
-623 LIKAADEVGLD
+623 L
-634 DLVADIISLAGAGIK
+634 ADIAPDMESVGDSLSSMMDHLDNAGFDDFVGDVIRLAGAGVDVLARDLD
-649 GVADDLDS
+649 GVAM
-657 LALSLEAVAK
+657 AMEAISK
-667 FKEGD
+667 FKDGD
-672 FEGLDKVKE
+672 FEGLDKLNKE
-681 KMQEDA
+681 AAEKA
-687 GKRVEDDNYTILDRL
+687 GKRVEDDRITGLED
-702 VPGLTKL
+702 VPI
-709 PNTIGKW
+709 IGGFFSW
-716 LAGLMT
+716 LN
-722 PVVHGIQ
+722 
-729 QWGKVLKGDIR
+729 DI
-740 GALEMGLDS
+740 GG
-749 GIGQWIIEKLTG
+749 W
-761 QKVSGAEV
+761 
-769 LDALG
+769 
-774 FNGDFKHDMGVLWS
+774 
-788 LIADPIAEQVEK
+788 IADAITSATSAVGS
-800 AKTWISDKWNGF
+800 A
-812 MDWLRDTFNFEGTF
+812 MDSFWGWLQGVFSFDGMF
-826 ALDDWASGI
+826 AFDDWWPSI
-835 GDWFMEQVNE
+835 VDWRNEQ
-845 LIDIFNTA
+845 IDEIVDMFTKS
-853 KDWIVEKWNGF
+853 KDWVVDAWNGF

-872 SGSGD
+872 SGGGDADTTAPGSGGNDMSTSIID
-877 GSSSSGD
+877 G
-884 IAGGASIFDNLG
+884 LG
-896 IDEWGDKL
+896 LDGIGDKL
-904 GEKLETAKNWI
+904 GEKFEEVKGWV
-915 LEKWEGFKSWLGGL
+915 LEKWEGFKGWLSGL

-966 EWAGRAWDGILNA
+966 EWAGRAWNGILNA

-1026 AKGKY
+1026 AKSKY

-1038 DKAKGT
+1038 DNAKGT

-1094 ALDRASSVVSAVQR
+1094 ALDRASSVVGAVQR